1 MKTERKQKIEQL
13 IETTFKNVAEL
24 NELLKKSDYDWANK
38 NVDSEEDDELAESI
52 LNVGDNLVDWGK
64 MFRSWPK
71 LYFPYNR
78 RMMKNK
84 YTVDVAVTIFLQKEV
99 TAGDEGEA
107 NQMAEDGI
115 SLSDVTK
122 AYNNGECEIEI
133 IGSEVEEED
142 SE

>member
-71 LYFPYNR
+71 LNFPYNR

-133 IGSEVEEED
+133 IGSEVEEGNE
-142 SE
+142 